1 MIILS
6 SIYIKNF
13 RIDAASDT
21 LVAKNDQDFLY
32 YNSYSNLFTS
42 ENFLVLAIKNNN
54 EIDNKFV
61 EKFDFLSNEILKL
74 KNVKR
79 VFSFIELRFIE
90 HGIEFVDDQM
100 PKMVVDISI
109 LDSRIEKTSTFLV
122 MFSVYNYS
130 ISEEDYYRS
139 MADTLITRKLMT
151 SKVYSQELIGQTSS
165 NKIHKDVE
173 KSINEILS
181 TYLDHWY
188 RDNPLKQ
195 F

>member
-1 MIILS
+1 MSHIW
-6 SIYIKNF
+6 
-13 RIDAASDT
+13 DDG
-21 LVAKNDQDFLY
+21 VW
-32 YNSYSNLFTS
+32 
-42 ENFLVLAIKNNN
+42 E
-54 EIDNKFV
+54 
-61 EKFDFLSNEILKL
+61 
-74 KNVKR
+74 KR
-79 VFSFIELRFIE
+79 VFSFIELRFLE
-90 HGIEFVDDQM
+90 HGIEFVGDQM

-122 MFSVYNYS
+122 MFSLYNYS